1 MDLNQEEKQLTYE
14 NLKNEIKEKGNEV
27 IDVKKLRRYKVYYYM
42 SDDELKKM
50 ILKLTYKELREI
62 EIDLKFYSDILP
74 EQYKSLIISLE
85 RFQSVKKETINEIVD
100 AFIEGKIS
108 AEESIM
114 KIEDYA
120 TIIEKLNYLMW
131 KEKNSAR
138 YYLLENKLNEIIN
151 YIGKEKNPEGKS
163 TDVVYPGVSDTLVEV
178 ITILD
183 SVIPQTKDKDIR
195 NRFIDVRNRLIA
207 NATGKVDVKNSLIAN
222 ATGEVDRE
230 SSERERL

>member
-1 MDLNQEEKQLTYE
+1 MDLNQEKTQLTYE
-14 NLKNEIKEKGNEV
+14 NLKNEIKEKRNEV
-27 IDVKKLRRYKVYYYM
+27 IDVEKLRRYKVYNYM
-42 SDDELKKM
+42 SDDEIKKL

-85 RFQSVKKETINEIVD
+85 RFQRVKDRTINEFVD

-120 TIIEKLNYLMW
+120 TIIEKLNYMMS
-131 KEKNSAR
+131 KEKNSDR
-138 YYLLENKLNEIIN
+138 YNLLKKKLNEIIN

-183 SVIPQTKDKDIR
+183 SVIPQTKDKDTR
-195 NRFIDVRNRLIA
+195 NRLIDMEKSLIA
-207 NATGKVDVKNSLIAN
+207 NATGKVDL
-222 ATGEVDRE
+222 E
-230 SSERERL
+230 SSEREGL

>member
-14 NLKNEIKEKGNEV
+14 NLKKELNKTGNEV
-27 IDVKKLRRYKVYYYM
+27 IDVEKLRRYKVYNYM
-42 SDDELKKM
+42 SDDEIKKL

-85 RFQSVKKETINEIVD
+85 RFQRVKDRTINEFVN

-120 TIIEKLNYLMW
+120 TIIEKLNYMMW
-131 KEKNSAR
+131 KEKNSDR

-183 SVIPQTKDKDIR
+183 SVIPQIKDKDIR
-195 NRFIDVRNRLIA
+195 KRFIDVENSLIA
-207 NATGKVDVKNSLIAN
+207 NATGKVD
-222 ATGEVDRE
+222 RE
-230 SSERERL
+230 SGEREGL